1 MSKHKT
7 TTRKYSAYNMPQK
20 PGVYIILSPTGRYY
34 IGRSVNMRR
43 RCLAHQYRAKANEEE
58 NQILNRSIRKYGWRM
73 KYKVLL
79 QTACEQDAVHFEEQ
93 YIRMH
98 WRDGKCMNAKM
109 GDTITGDYNKD
120 HKSKPVA
127 YINVYTQQ
135 LTWFASSTA
144 ACAFFRPESTTRQA
158 PVQVGHL
165 MRLDRYR
172 DDSTRQHRLRQIRQT
187 KPTLRRCWYVD
198 GLLFERQ
205 HYAARYIG
213 CHQSTL
219 SNAIHAGQMTYNN
232 KTYRVGVGTFEMLRA
247 S

>member
-1 MSKHKT
+1 
-7 TTRKYSAYNMPQK
+7 
-20 PGVYIILSPTGRYY
+20 
-34 IGRSVNMRR
+34 
-43 RCLAHQYRAKANEEE
+43 
-58 NQILNRSIRKYGWRM
+58 
-73 KYKVLL
+73 
-79 QTACEQDAVHFEEQ
+79 
-93 YIRMH
+93 MH
-98 WRDGKCMNAKM
+98 WRDGKCMNAKT

-127 YINVYTQQ
+127 YINVYTHQ
-135 LTWFASSTA
+135 LTWFASATA
-144 ACAFFRPESTTRQA
+144 ASAFFRPESTSRQA

-172 DDSTRQHRLRQIRQT
+172 DDSTTQHRLRQIRQT
-187 KPTLRRCWYVD
+187 KPTLQRCWYVD

-219 SNAIHAGQMTYNN
+219 SNAINAGQITYNN
-232 KTYRVGVGTFEMLRA
+232 KTYCIGVGTFEMLQA